1 MIQLVHSKR
10 KGYGNIMEFIS
21 SIKSLLSVLLSLVAL
36 IGGAISGNSSVKQGD
51 IKLVNEYTYNLADG
65 TSFGQGLTTDG
76 EYFYGFG
83 AIKVAGY
90 NAITKIDAK
99 TGEIVKVNDF
109 CIPKNLML
117 KGYSHVGDGD
127 YYNGKL
133 YVACEDLFFTN
144 PAILVYDAETLDFI
158 EHHTLPKNFTKDD
171 HLPWCTVY
179 DGVIYLSEFRNV
191 DSIKMLSLED
201 FSSLGEIKLNTTLNK
216 VQGGDIYEGVL
227 YLATDDGN
235 IDKPTYSV
243 NLETGEVQLEFIRSM
258 GRVNSEAE
266 GMAVYPFEDGS
277 LFHLVDV
284 GSSVYIRSYAVA
296 Q

>member
-1 MIQLVHSKR
+1 MVLF
-10 KGYGNIMEFIS
+10 MEAIS
-21 SIKSLLSVLLSLVAL
+21 SIRSILALFLSLVAL
-36 IGGAISGNSSVKQGD
+36 IGGVISGESSVKQGE

-65 TSFGQGLTTDG
+65 TSFGQGVTTDG

-83 AIKVAGY
+83 AVKFAGY

-99 TGEIVKVNDF
+99 TGEIVKVNEF
-109 CIPKNLML
+109 CIPTNLML

-127 YYNGKL
+127 YYEGKL

-144 PAILVYDAETLDFI
+144 PAILVYDAETLNFLEYHI
-158 EHHTLPKNFTKDD
+158 LPKNFTKDD

-179 DGVIYLSEFRNV
+179 DGVVYFSEFRNV
-191 DSIKMLSLED
+191 DSVKMLSLDD
-201 FSSLGEIKLNTTLNK
+201 FEPLGEIKLDTTLNK

-235 IDKPTYSV
+235 IDKPAYSV
-243 NLETGEVQLEFIRSM
+243 NLETGEVKLEFVRSM
-258 GRVNSEAE
+258 GRTNSEAE

-277 LFHLVDV
+277 LFHLIDV
-284 GSSVYIRSYAVA
+284 GSSVYIRSYAVSE
-296 Q
+296 